1 MYVDQ
6 HLIVLDESGEM
17 QLLRVDPQQLSLVT
31 SINLHEPKDNRPALG
46 TPYWAAPVLG
56 HGLLYVRGSER
67 VLCLE
72 LIPATSDH

>member
-6 HLIVLDESGEM
+6 HLIVLDESGEL
-17 QLLRVDPQQLSLVT
+17 QLLRVDPQQLTLVT
-31 SINLHEPKDNRPALG
+31 SINLHEPKDNRPPLG
-46 TPYWAAPVLG
+46 QPYWAAPLLS

-72 LIPATSDH
+72 LIPAG